1 MPAVPT
7 PAVIVEKEGHILIVT
22 LNRPEKKN
30 CVNSE
35 VMCRLY
41 DAWVR
46 LDEDP
51 ELRVA
56 ILTGKGDTFC
66 SGMDLS
72 EIPQLRSGKPSN
84 EWMKRVMS
92 EPDIMMGCW
101 LKTYRPTKPVILA
114 AEGFARAG
122 GTEILQGTD
131 IRVAG
136 ESAMFGVTEV
146 QRGLFPMAG
155 SAVRL
160 RRQIPY
166 AIAAEMLL
174 AGEDLPAKRA
184 YQLGLINHVVPDGQ
198 ALAKAREIAERIAK
212 NGPLAVA
219 GILATLRA
227 TETLPEDEA
236 FKIEM
241 EQGMK
246 VMMSKDAAEGPRA
259 FLEKREP
266 VFRGE

>member
-1 MPAVPT
+1 MAD
-7 PAVIVEKEGHILIVT
+7 PAVIVEPEGPVLVVT

-30 CVNSE
+30 AVNSE

-46 LDEDP
+46 
-51 ELRVA
+51 R
-56 ILTGKGDTFC
+56 DTFC
-66 SGMDLS
+66 AGMDLS
-72 EIPQLRSGKPSN
+72 EIGKMRAGISDNP
-84 EWMKRVMS
+84 WMERVKK
-92 EPDIMMGCW
+92 EPHVIYGAW
-101 LKTYRPTKPVILA
+101 LKTYRPKKPVILA

-136 ESAMFGVTEV
+136 ESAKFGVTEV

-174 AGEDLPAKRA
+174 AGEDLPARRA
-184 YQLGLINHVVPDGQ
+184 YELGLVNHVVPDGT
-198 ALAKAREIAERIAK
+198 ALAKAKEIAARIAA
-212 NGPLAVA
+212 NGPLAVK
-219 GILATLRA
+219 GILATLRE
-227 TETLPEDEA
+227 TEAMPEEPA
-236 FKIEM
+236 FAIE
-241 EQGMK
+241 QKYGMQ
-246 VMMSKDAAEGPRA
+246 VMSSQDAAEGPRA
-259 FLEKREP
+259 FLEKRKP
-266 VFRGE
+266 VFTGK

>member
-1 MPAVPT
+1 MAD
-7 PAVIVEKEGHILIVT
+7 PAVIVEPEGHVLVVT

-30 CVNSE
+30 AVNSE

-46 LDEDP
+46 LDAED
-51 ELRVA
+51 ELRA
-56 ILTGKGDTFC
+56 GILTGRGDTFC
-66 SGMDLS
+66 AGMDLS
-72 EIPQLRSGKPSN
+72 EIGKMRSGVSDNP
-84 EWMKRVMS
+84 WMERVKK
-92 EPDIMMGCW
+92 EPHVIYGAW
-101 LKTYRPTKPVILA
+101 LKTYRPRKPVILA

-136 ESAMFGVTEV
+136 ESAKFGVTEV

-174 AGEDLPAKRA
+174 CGEDLPARRA
-184 YQLGLINHVVPDGQ
+184 YELGLVNHVVPDGQ
-198 ALAKAREIAERIAK
+198 ALAKAKEIAARIAA
-212 NGPLAVA
+212 NGPLAVK
-219 GILATLRA
+219 GILATLRE
-227 TETLPEDEA
+227 TEAMPEEA
-236 FKIEM
+236 AFGIE
-241 EQGMK
+241 QKYGMQ
-246 VMMSKDAAEGPRA
+246 VMTSQDAAEGPRA
-259 FLEKREP
+259 FLEKRKP
-266 VFRGE
+266 VFTGK